1 MGIKLFLNIFLN
13 VDNDKIRSSRLTD
26 VVLCRVCVCRRGV
39 CVDER
44 ANIRWVKRY
53 CRIQKLVRPF
63 YILYAIDRHQGVQHT
78 ITKKEHEYY
87 HQFINIVLHCTWI
100 FRFLYL

>member
-13 VDNDKIRSSRLTD
+13 VDNANKIRSRLTTVVSCVD
-26 VVLCRVCVCRRGV
+26 VVCVLT
-39 CVDER
+39 
-44 ANIRWVKRY
+44 NIRWVKRY

-63 YILYAIDRHQGVQHT
+63 YILYAIDRHQGVQRT

>member
-13 VDNDKIRSSRLTD
+13 VTD
-26 VVLCRVCVCRRGV
+26 VVLCRVDVV
-39 CVDER
+39 CVPDEHSM
-44 ANIRWVKRY
+44 WVKRY

-78 ITKKEHEYY
+78 IYKER
-87 HQFINIVLHCTWI
+87 T
-100 FRFLYL
+100 